1 MESSIKFVF
10 NYIYMGGY
18 MYMCA
23 DAYRGQKWAL
33 DPLDPKIQMVV
44 IFRTGVLGIEFVSS
58 GRTIAILF

>member
-1 MESSIKFVF
+1 
-10 NYIYMGGY
+10 

-23 DAYRGQKWAL
+23 DAHRGQKWAL